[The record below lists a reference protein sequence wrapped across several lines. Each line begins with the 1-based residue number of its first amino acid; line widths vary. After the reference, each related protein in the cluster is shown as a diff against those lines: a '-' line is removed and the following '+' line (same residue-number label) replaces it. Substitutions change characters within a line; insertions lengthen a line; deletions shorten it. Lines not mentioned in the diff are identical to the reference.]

1 MGVVIM
7 VILNRANVNAPT
19 TALGPRLVAAD
30 HCEEDCMRV
39 RVDEDR
45 CQGHGLCRLSAPE
58 VFFAREEDGH
68 AFVKSEEVPADQEE
82 AAELGADSCPEL
94 AIEVLR

>member
-1 MGVVIM
+1 
-7 VILNRANVNAPT
+7 
-19 TALGPRLVAAD
+19 
-30 HCEEDCMRV
+30 MRV

-58 VFFAREEDGH
+58 VFFLREEDGH
-68 AFVKSEEVPADQEE
+68 AYVKDENVPAGQED

-94 AIEVLR
+94 AIDIE

>member
-1 MGVVIM
+1 
-7 VILNRANVNAPT
+7 
-19 TALGPRLVAAD
+19 
-30 HCEEDCMRV
+30 MRV

-68 AFVKSEEVPADQEE
+68 AFVKSEEVPADQEDT
-82 AAELGADSCPEL
+82 AQLGADSCPEL
-94 AIEVLR
+94 AIEVD